1 MQVLEFVLSVLNC
14 YETIISVIF
23 KKSIV
28 FLLLLFVFR
37 YISRGGNIS
46 KSRICLDFDVHL
58 ALFLVSN
65 GDVLCTSF
73 HKIYNSVLLESV
85 SLFYI
90 IFFYE

>member
-1 MQVLEFVLSVLNC
+1 MQVLEFVFSVLNC

-65 GDVLCTSF
+65 GDVFCASF
-73 HKIYNSVLLESV
+73 HKIYNSVLL
-85 SLFYI
+85 
-90 IFFYE
+90 